1 VFINVIERE
10 LEKMSTK
17 KIVLLVSA
25 ILLSCVC
32 LVIAAAAGLM
42 IYSVQQVNN
51 LPSIYD
57 EQADAKQD
65 VALALKQAKTE
76 GKYVLLDFGAD
87 WCPDCHALDSYF
99 EDSQIKPF
107 LDQNYVV
114 VKINVGNWDTNLDIS
129 EKYGDPI
136 ARGIPA
142 IVILDADEQ
151 IITATENGEMAT
163 ASTSSAQEVLAFLQT
178 YAP

>member
-1 VFINVIERE
+1 MN
-10 LEKMSTK
+10 KK
-17 KIVLLVSA
+17 KIIIIVGVL
-25 ILLSCVC
+25 LLSCIC
-32 LVIAAAAGLM
+32 LVVAAAGGLM
-42 IYSVQQVNN
+42 YFAVQQVNN

-65 VALALKQAKTE
+65 IAFALTQAKAE

-87 WCPDCHALDSYF
+87 WCPDCHSLDLF
-99 EDSQIKPF
+99 FDDARVKPF
-107 LDQNYVV
+107 LNENYIV
-114 VKINVGNWDTNLDIS
+114 VKINVGQWDTNLDIN

-151 IITATENGEMAT
+151 IITATVNGEMAT
-163 ASTSSAQEVLAFLQT
+163 ASTSSAPEILTFLQT